1 MSVCPCYTFSSYI
14 FSGFC
19 FLPSVSSNHLVS
31 FIQPRPCNFSFL
43 LWFCIGTNVS
53 MFLRLFQLSENQLL
67 HFLVLYPAITFFWKP
82 TWHNFTLCFF
92 TYAWVI
98 CSFTL
103 SDHPSSS
110 FTLDRFGKCDFFR
123 NSEDIFWLHSSG
135 VALKIPC
142 MTIVYDFVFR
152 NTGRTYF
159 FKSDCVCM
167 RLEGVD

>member
-1 MSVCPCYTFSSYI
+1 MLHFFILHLLRFLFPSLSLFQSPCLLYTASPLQFFI
-14 FSGFC
+14 FAVVLYRYQC
-19 FLPSVSSNHLVS
+19 FNVSSPISTFWKSTATFLGVVS
-31 FIQPRPCNFSFL
+31 RYYL
-43 LWFCIGTNVS
+43 
-53 MFLRLFQLSENQLL
+53 
-67 HFLVLYPAITFFWKP
+67 FWKP

-110 FTLDRFGKCDFFR
+110 FTLDRFGKSDFFR

-159 FKSDCVCM
+159 LKSDCVCM